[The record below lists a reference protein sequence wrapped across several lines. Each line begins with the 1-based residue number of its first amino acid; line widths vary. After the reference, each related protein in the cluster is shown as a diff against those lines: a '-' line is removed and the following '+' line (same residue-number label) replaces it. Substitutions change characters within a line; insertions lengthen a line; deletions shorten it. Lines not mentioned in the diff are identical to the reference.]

1 MTIKRQAKTYRGRIS
16 VAHYT
21 CPCKWAEQERKLQFA
36 LPDKNDEFVRVR
48 LHSVLNEHAR
58 AIDTET
64 RALSKEFSF
73 VYIKKLL
80 AVLKEAEL
88 SVADKIKM
96 SDYLSLVGVYTVKP
110 EWTGKD
116 LQTVNELLS
125 AVIKL
130 SAKYAV

>member
-1 MTIKRQAKTYRGRIS
+1 M
-16 VAHYT
+16 
-21 CPCKWAEQERKLQFA
+21 
-36 LPDKNDEFVRVR
+36 
-48 LHSVLNEHAR
+48 
-58 AIDTET
+58 
-64 RALSKEFSF
+64 
-73 VYIKKLL
+73 YIKKLL

-96 SDYLSLVGVYTVKP
+96 NDYLSLVGVYTVKP